1 MALASTR
8 FVELFCAVVETG
20 NYTLAAS
27 QLGIT
32 PAAVSRSVARHE
44 AELGSTLLSRTTR
57 SMELTEAG
65 RLYYEQCRKALAILE
80 EAERSLSQAQ
90 GEPRGLVRISVPT
103 TYGHYRVLPLVR
115 EFLARHPKVT
125 LDIDISNQNVDF
137 VTERFDL
144 AVRMGDPPDSTLI
157 VRTLEDAAFGVFG
170 SPRYVEE
177 HGHPAHPSELDE
189 HTCIAFL
196 RPSTGRALPWLFHDL
211 DGSPFELSPKKML
224 RCSGDVLGCVTLAR
238 HSAGLT
244 QSYYFIVEEALRRG
258 ELVEV
263 LRPYTGRKARFSLLH
278 PAGQGQS
285 LAARRFADLLVE
297 RCARR
302 GQTTASQA
310 TPLRRK

>member
-27 QLGIT
+27 QLGVT

-44 AELGSTLLSRTTR
+44 AALGSKLLRRTTR

-65 RLYYEQCRKALAILE
+65 QLYYEQCRKALALLE
-80 EAERSLSQAQ
+80 DAERTLAQAQ

-115 EFLARHPKVT
+115 EFMQRHPKVT
-125 LDIDISNQNVDF
+125 LEVNVSNQNVDF

-157 VRTLEDAAFGVFG
+157 ARTLEDAAFGVFG
-170 SPRYVEE
+170 SPGYIKE
-177 HGHPAHPSELDE
+177 HGHPAHPSELSE
-189 HTCIAFL
+189 HTCIAFV
-196 RPSTGRALPWLFHDL
+196 RPSTGRPLPWLFHDL
-211 DGSPFELSPKKML
+211 DGSPFELAPQKAL

-238 HSAGLT
+238 HGAGLV
-244 QSYYFIVEEALRRG
+244 QSYYFIVEELLRRG
-258 ELVEV
+258 ELIEV
-263 LRPYTGRKARFSLLH
+263 LRPYTGRKARFSLLY

-285 LAARRFADLLVE
+285 LAARLFADMLVE

-302 GQTTASQA
+302 VETAASQA
-310 TPLRRK
+310 ARVRRK